1 MAIIIGLTDALNYFI
16 FLCCKVAGIKFSF
29 NPDKDPGCRILEDSV
44 SINNEPLVKDK
55 VCKP

>member
-1 MAIIIGLTDALNYFI
+1 MGLTDSLNYFI
-16 FLCCKVAGIKFSF
+16 SLCCKVAGIKFSF